1 MIKRNLPLMITIG
14 VFVLGYLYCLTQF
27 PGFASTRVICN
38 ILTDNA
44 FLGIIAVG
52 MTFVI
57 LSGGIDLSVGSVIA
71 FTGVFLAKVIG
82 DFGHSP
88 LLAFPLVLVMGCAF
102 GAFMG
107 LLIDALKI
115 PAFIITLAGM
125 FFLRGVSYL
134 VSEESIPINHP
145 IYDTLSS
152 LAWKIPGGGRLS
164 AMGLLM
170 LAVVVIGIFLAH
182 RTRFGNQVYAI
193 GGNATSA
200 NLMGISTR
208 STTIRI
214 YMLSTGLATLAG
226 IVFSI
231 YTQAGYA
238 LAGVGVEL
246 DAIASVVIGGTLLSG
261 GVGTVLGTLFGV
273 AIQGLIQTYINF
285 DGTLSSWW
293 TKIAIGILLFI
304 FYSITAWI
312 NGAVG
317 ESSEF
322 ACDKSQ
328 HCAAIKTPLR
338 VERRRRLRVRELTD
352 KAFDIFN
359 HMVVADKERTALVQ
373 SFRDDIQNT
382 LFAIARFTA
391 RLFRQEC
398 HRVAL
403 IQQTQ
408 FAVRVAGGAWV
419 EINTAFQ
426 QVTVEIRDQ

>member
-1 MIKRNLPLMITIG
+1 MSRSLSQTGEAKRRFSWPTGTPQIVALLL
-14 VFVLGYLYCLTQF
+14 VLLVDSLVAPHFFQIVVQDGRLF
-27 PGFASTRVICN
+27 GSPID
-38 ILTDNA
+38 ILNRA
-44 FLGIIAVG
+44 APVALLAIG
-52 MTFVI
+52 MTLVI
-57 LSGGIDLSVGSVIA
+57 ATGGIDLSVGAVMAIA
-71 FTGVFLAKVIG
+71 GATAASMTVA
-82 DFGHSP
+82 GHSLP
-88 LLAFPLVLVMGCAF
+88 VVLLAALGSGVLAGLWNGILVAV
-102 GAFMG
+102 
-107 LLIDALKI
+107 LKI
-115 PAFIITLAGM
+115 QPFVATLILMVAGRGVAQLITSGQIVTFNSPSLAWIGSGNFL

-170 LAVVVIGIFLAH
+170 LGVVVIGIFLAH

-193 GGNATSA
+193 GGSATSA

-226 IVFSI
+226 IVFSV

-304 FYSITAWI
+304 FIALQRGLTVLWE
-312 NGAVG
+312 NRQ
-317 ESSEF
+317 SSPV
-322 ACDKSQ
+322 
-328 HCAAIKTPLR
+328 TR
-338 VERRRRLRVRELTD
+338 VNTSVTER
-352 KAFDIFN
+352 
-359 HMVVADKERTALVQ
+359 
-373 SFRDDIQNT
+373 
-382 LFAIARFTA
+382 
-391 RLFRQEC
+391 
-398 HRVAL
+398 
-403 IQQTQ
+403 
-408 FAVRVAGGAWV
+408 
-419 EINTAFQ
+419 
-426 QVTVEIRDQ
+426 

>member
-1 MIKRNLPLMITIG
+1 MMSRSLSQTGEAKRRFSWPTGTPQIVALLL
-14 VFVLGYLYCLTQF
+14 VLLVDSLVAPHFFQIVVQDGRLF
-27 PGFASTRVICN
+27 GSPID
-38 ILTDNA
+38 ILNRA
-44 FLGIIAVG
+44 APVALLAIG
-52 MTFVI
+52 MTLVI
-57 LSGGIDLSVGSVIA
+57 ATGGIDLSVGAVMAIA
-71 FTGVFLAKVIG
+71 GATAASMTVA
-82 DFGHSP
+82 GHSLP
-88 LLAFPLVLVMGCAF
+88 VVLLAALGSGVLAGLWNGILVAV
-102 GAFMG
+102 
-107 LLIDALKI
+107 LKI
-115 PAFIITLAGM
+115 QPFVATLILMVAGRGVAQLITSGQIVTFNSPSLAWIGSGNFL

-170 LAVVVIGIFLAH
+170 LGVVVIGIFLAH

-193 GGNATSA
+193 GGSATSA

-226 IVFSI
+226 IVFSV

-304 FYSITAWI
+304 FIALQRGLTVLWE
-312 NGAVG
+312 NRQ
-317 ESSEF
+317 SSPV
-322 ACDKSQ
+322 
-328 HCAAIKTPLR
+328 TR
-338 VERRRRLRVRELTD
+338 VNTSVTER
-352 KAFDIFN
+352 
-359 HMVVADKERTALVQ
+359 
-373 SFRDDIQNT
+373 
-382 LFAIARFTA
+382 
-391 RLFRQEC
+391 
-398 HRVAL
+398 
-403 IQQTQ
+403 
-408 FAVRVAGGAWV
+408 
-419 EINTAFQ
+419 
-426 QVTVEIRDQ
+426 

>member
-82 DFGHSP
+82 DFGLSP

-214 YMLSTGLATLAG
+214 YMLS
-226 IVFSI
+226 I

-304 FYSITAWI
+304 FIALQRGLTVLWE
-312 NGAVG
+312 NRQ
-317 ESSEF
+317 SSPV
-322 ACDKSQ
+322 
-328 HCAAIKTPLR
+328 TR
-338 VERRRRLRVRELTD
+338 V
-352 KAFDIFN
+352 N
-359 HMVVADKERTALVQ
+359 
-373 SFRDDIQNT
+373 
-382 LFAIARFTA
+382 IAQR
-391 RLFRQEC
+391 
-398 HRVAL
+398 
-403 IQQTQ
+403 
-408 FAVRVAGGAWV
+408 
-419 EINTAFQ
+419 
-426 QVTVEIRDQ
+426 